1 MEPGARTLPSL
12 LSSVQLSSQLGWW
25 NADAVPVAAVIM
37 RTEGGAPVICLP
49 HVVTAKEAHIRHD
62 FT

>member
-37 RTEGGAPVICLP
+37 RTQGGAPVICLA
-49 HVVTAKEAHIRHD
+49 HVVVKELL
-62 FT
+62 